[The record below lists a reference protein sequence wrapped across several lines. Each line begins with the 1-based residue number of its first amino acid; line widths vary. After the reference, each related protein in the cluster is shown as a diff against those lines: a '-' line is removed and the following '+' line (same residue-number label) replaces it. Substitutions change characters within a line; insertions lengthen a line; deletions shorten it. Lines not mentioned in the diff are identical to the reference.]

1 MNYRLEIG
9 SFFSV
14 KVNQVSFSFDKIL
27 SDNNG
32 LLVFQNVLFSHQ
44 DYYNITFLIACQE
57 THSSYPVLNTVF

>member
-14 KVNQVSFSFDKIL
+14 KVNQASFSFDKIL

-32 LLVFQNVLFSHQ
+32 LLVFQNVLLSV
-44 DYYNITFLIACQE
+44 TFFPSRL
-57 THSSYPVLNTVF
+57 L